1 MNRFAILGFA
11 AAIALTTG
19 CGGETRATNTNA
31 TPATP
36 GSYQVG
42 GNGFTPFYA
51 EEVHDGRLNV
61 FGSKKTWEDFQKT
74 KEMNP
79 LFSKRMIGKGPVV
92 GAGPQRMTIIVE
104 TTKDEPAKD
113 KRILKTVA
121 ERYNLTL

>member
-1 MNRFAILGFA
+1 MHRSAILGLA
-11 AAIALTTG
+11 AVLALTTG
-19 CGGETRATNTNA
+19 CGDSRPTANS

-36 GSYQVG
+36 GSYQNG
-42 GNGFTPFYA
+42 GGLSPFYA
-51 EEVHDGRLNV
+51 EEVHDGRLHV
-61 FGSKKTWEDFQKT
+61 FGSKKTLEEFHKT

-79 LFSKRMIGKGPVV
+79 LASKRLIGKGPVV

-113 KRILKTVA
+113 KRILRTVA